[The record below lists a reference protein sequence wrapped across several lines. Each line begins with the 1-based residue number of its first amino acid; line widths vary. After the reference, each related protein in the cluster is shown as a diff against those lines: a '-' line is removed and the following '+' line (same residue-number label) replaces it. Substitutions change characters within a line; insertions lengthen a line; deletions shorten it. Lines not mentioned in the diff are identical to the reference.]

1 MKPPVLRFALFA
13 LLGLLLSPLAVVH
26 SSPSPADSVHF
37 CQLIDF
43 EQWRRDYPRPAAKRL
58 ALNVGEP
65 RTVRMIYFLPND
77 RPFRQE
83 VVDSMKVAIR
93 RVQTFYA
100 EQMQAHG
107 YGNKTF
113 RIETDAQGEPLVHRV
128 DGRHPDSY
136 YLRYIGVLEVG
147 QMFDR
152 EENIYLVVIDGGQN
166 WGGQG
171 EGYKKSGFAWVF
183 GRVRVD
189 FVVTAHELG
198 HAFGLLHDFRDG
210 SYIMSYGSRPD
221 RLSAYSAEFLSV
233 HPYFNPEIPI
243 EEGPPPTIELIS
255 PRTYPAGSES
265 VPIQLKV
272 ADSQGIHQVNLFVF
286 AGPGGTNVKAS
297 RGLSG
302 ESDAV
307 VEFEYD
313 GDIPSFPGLSLSDP
327 VAHWIRVQVVD
338 SEGNIARVK
347 FLLAEVSP
355 HQIATLEGHTDG
367 VAAVSFSPDGSLLAS
382 GSSDGTILLWD
393 MRSRERVAT
402 LGVAILERHTDGVA
416 AVSFSPDGA
425 LLASGLG
432 DRTVLLWDVATRE
445 QVATLGHRF
454 WVNAVSFSPDGT
466 LLASGS
472 RHRTVLLWDV
482 ATREQVATLEGHT
495 NVVYSVSFSPDGA
508 LLATGGRDGMVI
520 LWDVLTREKIIAFG
534 HTDAIRSVSFSP
546 DGTTLAAGGEDGT
559 ILLWNVDKTPHSLTK
574 VSGDGQGGQAG
585 AQLAKPFVVSVLD
598 QDGSAFAGAVVTFS
612 ITAGGGTLSAATATT
627 AANGRARSTL
637 TLGSEPGTNTVEAT
651 VEGLEPETFTAI
663 GQATTDPDGDDEQA
677 MPQSLTKV
685 SGEGQAGQAGTT
697 LAAPFVVSVLDQN
710 GSAFAGAVVTFS
722 VTAGGGTLS
731 STTTTTDANGRAR
744 STLTLGSD
752 PGPNT
757 VAATVAG
764 LEPVAFTATATA
776 IEQTPQ
782 SLTKVSGEGQA
793 GQAGATLAAP
803 FVVSV
808 LDEDGAAIAGAVV
821 TFSVTA
827 GGGMLSSTTAP
838 TDANGRARST
848 LTLGSGPGTN
858 TVTATVAGLESVTF
872 TASGYAI
879 PQSLTKVSGE
889 GQEGPA
895 STQLAAPFVVS
906 VLDEDGA
913 AIAGAS
919 VTFSVTAGGGTLSST
934 TATTD
939 ANGRA
944 RSTLTLG
951 NQPGLNAVAATVAGL
966 ESVTFTASGYA
977 TPYSLTKVSGEG
989 QEGPASTQ
997 LNEPFVVSVLD
1008 QGGAAIA
1015 GAVVTF
1021 SVTAG
1026 GGMLSSTTDAN
1037 PCIVGSS
1044 TSSATATTDAN
1055 GRAATRLALGSQP
1068 GSNTVAATVEGLE
1081 PVTFTA
1087 TAAEQT
1093 TSHSLTKVCG
1103 EDQEGTAGILL
1114 DKPFVVSV
1122 LDEDGAAMAGVVVT
1136 FSVTAG
1142 GGTLSSTTATTEAN
1156 GRAATRLTPG
1166 SEPGT
1171 NTVEATVEGLEPVTF
1186 TASGQASPVVG
1197 LFDLFGS
1204 GKRVALPDSPQ
1215 LAQNAPNP
1223 FNSQTVLSY
1232 FLHAPGPAR
1241 VEVFA
1246 LTGQRVAVLHQGPQ
1260 QAGYHRLRWNGRDDT
1275 GRPVAS
1281 GMYLYRLVTSEDVLT
1296 RKLTLLR

>member
-1 MKPPVLRFALFA
+1 MKTFVRHSAVLALIGFV
-13 LLGLLLSPLAVVH
+13 LSPLAVAH
-26 SSPSPADSVHF
+26 ALPTPADSVHF

-43 EQWRRDYPRPAAKRL
+43 EQWERDHPRPAGKRL

-198 HAFGLLHDFRDG
+198 HAFGLLHDFRDDA
-210 SYIMSYGSRPD
+210 YIMSYGGPGRN

-327 VAHWIRVQVVD
+327 VVHWIRVQVVD

-367 VAAVSFSPDGSLLAS
+367 VVAVSFSPDGSLLAS

-402 LGVAILERHTDGVA
+402 FGVAILERHTDGVA

-445 QVATLGHRF
+445 QVATLGHRL

-466 LLASGS
+466 LLASGLW
-472 RHRTVLLWDV
+472 HRTVLLWDV

-508 LLATGGRDGMVI
+508 LLATGGWDGMVI

-546 DGTTLAAGGEDGT
+546 DGTTLAAGGQDGT

-612 ITAGGGTLSAATATT
+612 VTAGGGTLSAATVTT
-627 AANGRARSTL
+627 DANGRVATTL
-637 TLGSEPGTNTVEAT
+637 TLGSEPGTNTVEAA
-651 VEGLEPETFTAI
+651 VEGLQPVTFTAT
-663 GQATTDPDGDDEQA
+663 ATVQTA
-677 MPQSLTKV
+677 HTLAKV
-685 SGEGQAGQAGTT
+685 SGDNQESPASTQ
-697 LAAPFVVSVLDQN
+697 LNAPFVVSVLDQA
-710 GSAFAGAVVTFS
+710 GSPLAGVDVTFS
-722 VTAGGGTLS
+722 VA
-731 STTTTTDANGRAR
+731 
-744 STLTLGSD
+744 
-752 PGPNT
+752 
-757 VAATVAG
+757 
-764 LEPVAFTATATA
+764 
-776 IEQTPQ
+776 
-782 SLTKVSGEGQA
+782 
-793 GQAGATLAAP
+793 
-803 FVVSV
+803 
-808 LDEDGAAIAGAVV
+808 
-821 TFSVTA
+821 
-827 GGGMLSSTTAP
+827 
-838 TDANGRARST
+838 
-848 LTLGSGPGTN
+848 
-858 TVTATVAGLESVTF
+858 
-872 TASGYAI
+872 
-879 PQSLTKVSGE
+879 
-889 GQEGPA
+889 
-895 STQLAAPFVVS
+895 
-906 VLDEDGA
+906 
-913 AIAGAS
+913 
-919 VTFSVTAGGGTLSST
+919 
-934 TATTD
+934 
-939 ANGRA
+939 
-944 RSTLTLG
+944 
-951 NQPGLNAVAATVAGL
+951 
-966 ESVTFTASGYA
+966 
-977 TPYSLTKVSGEG
+977 
-989 QEGPASTQ
+989 
-997 LNEPFVVSVLD
+997 
-1008 QGGAAIA
+1008 
-1015 GAVVTF
+1015 
-1021 SVTAG
+1021 AG

-1037 PCIVGSS
+1037 SCTIASS

-1055 GRAATRLALGSQP
+1055 GHAATRLTLGSESGP
-1068 GSNTVAATVEGLE
+1068 NTVSATVEGLE

-1087 TAAEQT
+1087 TAAEQAMP
-1093 TSHSLTKVCG
+1093 HRLTKVCG
-1103 EDQEGTAGILL
+1103 DSQEGTAGILL
-1114 DKPFVVSV
+1114 AEPFVVLVS
-1122 LDEDGAAMAGVVVT
+1122 DEDGAAMAGVDVS
-1136 FSVTAG
+1136 FAVTAG
-1142 GGTLSSTTATTEAN
+1142 GGTLSAATATTDAT
-1156 GRAATRLTPG
+1156 GRAATRLTLG

-1171 NTVEATVEGLEPVTF
+1171 NTVSATVEGLEPRIF
-1186 TASGQASPVVG
+1186 TATGQESPFVS
-1197 LFDLFGS
+1197 LFDLFGG
-1204 GKRVALPDSPQ
+1204 GKLVALPDRPQ

-1223 FNSQTVLSY
+1223 FNSQTVLAY
-1232 FLHAPGPAR
+1232 FLLEPGPAR
-1241 VEVFA
+1241 LEVFA
-1246 LTGQRVAVLHQGPQ
+1246 LTGQRVAVLQQGPQ
-1260 QAGYHRLRWNGRDDT
+1260 QAGYHRLHWDGRDAA

-1281 GMYLYRLVTSEDVLT
+1281 GAYLYRLVTDEAVLT
-1296 RKLTLLR
+1296 RKLILLR